1 MSTNSPT
8 PATSLL
14 ELTQAPDYSQR
25 VTTLI
30 NAVHSAHDVPD
41 LLEAL
46 RACTHALGATASV
59 FLVAT
64 PEDDEQLTLQVL
76 LDCDPEFVHGHVQA
90 CTLLEHPWFGYGR
103 AHDLPIAASQLTC
116 STVKQAAAVDLARRH
131 GFQSALILPTP
142 SAAGLGRFGVLCI
155 GSAQPD
161 DFDHDDVHVVQV
173 LARSL
178 ANELYDWFAIH
189 SRDTLQTSA
198 RLATRDIN
206 LLAMELRGL
215 TTKDIAK
222 AMGISSRAV
231 DSQFQR
237 IKQRMNC
244 PTRRAAAR
252 RAAEYGLL

>member
-8 PATSLL
+8 PATPLL
-14 ELTQAPDYSQR
+14 ELIQAPDYSQR

-30 NAVHSAHDVPD
+30 NAIHGTQDEPE

-46 RACTHALGATASV
+46 CACTHALGATASV

-64 PEDDEQLTLQVL
+64 PEDEEQLTLQVL
-76 LDCDPEFVHGHVQA
+76 LDCDPEFVHAYVQA
-90 CTLLEHPWFGYGR
+90 CSLLEHPWFGYGR
-103 AHDLPIAASQLTC
+103 AHDLPIAASRLTC
-116 STVKQAAAVDLARRH
+116 DNVRQVAAVDLARRH
-131 GFQSALILPTP
+131 GFESALILPTP
-142 SAAGLGRFGVLCI
+142 GAAGLGRFGVLCI

-161 DFDHDDVHVVQV
+161 DFDHDEVHVVQV

-178 ANELYDWFAIH
+178 ANELFDWFVIH
-189 SRDTLQTSA
+189 SRDTLQSSA
-198 RLATRDIN
+198 RLATRDIK
-206 LLAMELRGL
+206 LLAMELQGL

-222 AMGISSRAV
+222 AMGITSRAV